1 MAGKLDELQEQIEAL
16 MKQKDDLLRKERD
29 SALNDINAKIKMFG
43 FRPKDLYFPTGNA
56 VTKRAVV
63 PMKYR
68 KGMDSWS
75 GRGRKPRWVEDHLKK
90 GGKLEDLLIKS

>member
-16 MKQKDDLLRKERD
+16 MKQKNELLQKERD

-43 FRPKDLYFPTGNA
+43 FKPRDLYFSSGNA
-56 VTKRAVV
+56 VTKRSVV

-75 GRGRKPRWVEDHLKK
+75 GRGRKPNWVTSHLAN
-90 GGKLEDLLIKS
+90 GGKIEDLLIK